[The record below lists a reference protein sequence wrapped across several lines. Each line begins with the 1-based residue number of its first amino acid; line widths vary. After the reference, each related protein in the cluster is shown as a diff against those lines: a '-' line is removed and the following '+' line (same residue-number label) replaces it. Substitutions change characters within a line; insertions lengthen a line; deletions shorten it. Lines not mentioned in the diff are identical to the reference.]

1 VAKNRT
7 AMRSSSGG
15 DRATHLATVRDFE
28 GLSNQ
33 ALEAIA
39 EEMEGVNFPAGGEL
53 CREHDLPGLLVIRYG
68 SVSVSTL
75 PNQMGVRF
83 LVGELGPGDNLGVL
97 SLVGLPAT
105 NLVEGLA
112 PLSVLRLNHS
122 GFERAAEK
130 FPEIRSRLEAMRD
143 HLQSANAL

>member
-1 VAKNRT
+1 
-7 AMRSSSGG
+7 MRSSSGD
-15 DRATHLATVRDFE
+15 DRATYLATVRHFK

-39 EEMEGVNFPAGGEL
+39 EEMEEVNLPAGAEL

-68 SVSVSTL
+68 SVRISTL
-75 PNQMGVRF
+75 PNEMGVRF